1 MEYLKKT
8 KVIVDDLVKNVEKI
22 SKCNDSRE
30 ISQLEVSCIK
40 QLQLAHMQF
49 GYVSRDIR
57 NAVLS
62 RRAAIRN
69 AALKSTKETIDKV
82 LGKKEEE
89 PKTAPKEKPK
99 AAPKEEEKPKATP
112 KKEEE
117 PKTAPKEEKPKKEEP
132 KATPKTKKPAEE
144 KK

>member
-8 KVIVDDLVKNVEKI
+8 KVIVDDLVKNVKKI

-69 AALKSTKETIDKV
+69 AALKSTKETIDKA
-82 LGKKEEE
+82 LG
-89 PKTAPKEKPK
+89 
-99 AAPKEEEKPKATP
+99 
-112 KKEEE
+112 KEEE
-117 PKTAPKEEKPKKEEP
+117 PKTAPKEEPKTAPKEEESPKEEKPKT
-132 KATPKTKKPAEE
+132 TPKKSAKGKK
-144 KK
+144 

>member
-1 MEYLKKT
+1 MEYLNKT

-30 ISQLEVSCIK
+30 ISRLEVSCIK

-69 AALKSTKETIDKV
+69 AALKSTKEAIDKA
-82 LGKKEEE
+82 LGKE
-89 PKTAPKEKPK
+89 EKPK
-99 AAPKEEEKPKATP
+99 AAPKEKTVP
-112 KKEEE
+112 KKE
-117 PKTAPKEEKPKKEEP
+117 PKTAPKKSAKGKK
-132 KATPKTKKPAEE
+132 
-144 KK
+144 